1 MAKVPEAVEALNKRF
16 GGNVVIP
23 AKDVKRIPRVATGL
37 YSMDMATKGGMPM
50 GVPIMLSGR
59 KSSGKSAWSYM
70 MLGNATKQYGGF
82 PLIIQSEPG
91 FDWEWAVACGLDRKD
106 CMFFDGAQYPIKDN
120 LQFLLDVLRNE
131 KPTAVLMDSL
141 SAISGDPKQSM
152 VDGKSHGEKATPI
165 NEFFRKLTA
174 ATDKEKPP
182 LMIFIEHLH
191 PVIGGPLSG
200 KLITTGGE
208 TKGYM
213 AVVEM
218 RFTAGEPVVEVMEDV
233 IDREGK
239 HPSWPVQ
246 RRITWQLRKSKVGAD
261 GAVGTFQLGLR
272 PTEFCHPGEITDW
285 EELLQRAIMLR
296 QISKRGSWYVFG
308 ESKFQGLQNLKRELP
323 ADALR
328 EIISNPRQVE
338 GEGELKEDGGKAKAG
353 VRKSGSKAGGLRRG
367 RPQSDAVVGGGE
379 DDGREVHDGT
389 GEVVAEDKDGGSEDE

>member
-1 MAKVPEAVEALNKRF
+1 MAKLPEAVEALNKRF

-152 VDGKSHGEKATPI
+152 VDGKSHGEKAKPI
-165 NEFFRKLTA
+165 NEFFRKLTS

-182 LMIFIEHLH
+182 LTIFIEHLH
-191 PVIGGPLSG
+191 PDLSSQYPR
-200 KLITTGGE
+200 LITTGGE

-213 AVVEM
+213 AVIEM
-218 RFTAGEPVVEVMEDV
+218 RFRVESVVKEVMEDV
-233 IDREGK
+233 VTYDGK
-239 HPSWPVQ
+239 KPEWPVQ
-246 RRITWQLRKSKVGAD
+246 RRIVWDLQKSKVGAD
-261 GAVGTFQLGLR
+261 GAVGTFQLGVR
-272 PTEFCHPGEITDW
+272 QTEFCHPGEITDW
-285 EELLQRAIMLR
+285 EELLQRAIMLK
-296 QISKRGSWYVFG
+296 QISKRGAWYVFG

-328 EIISNPRQVE
+328 EIITNPRQTE
-338 GEGELKEDGGKAKAG
+338 GEGELQEDGGKAKAG

-367 RPQSDAVVGGGE
+367 RPKRDAVVGGGE
-379 DDGREVHDGT
+379 DDNGEVHDGT